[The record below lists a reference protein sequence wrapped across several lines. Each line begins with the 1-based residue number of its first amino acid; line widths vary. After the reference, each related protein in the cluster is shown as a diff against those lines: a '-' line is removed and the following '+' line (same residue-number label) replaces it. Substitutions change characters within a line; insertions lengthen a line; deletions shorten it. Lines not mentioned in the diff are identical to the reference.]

1 MATISSIGVGSGL
14 DVNSIINALLSV
26 QRQPIDLLATEAKS
40 IDAKLSSFGKVQSY
54 LDSMRTDRSAL
65 PGHLVRFSIGLE
77 SVADLQADLA
87 QALKTLE

>member
-40 IDAKLSSFGKVQSY
+40 IDAKLS
-54 LDSMRTDRSAL
+54 
-65 PGHLVRFSIGLE
+65 
-77 SVADLQADLA
+77 
-87 QALKTLE
+87 